1 MICIP
6 ILSRNQDEAL
16 RKMERASPLAD
27 VIEIRLDT
35 MESFDLRGMVES
47 SLKPVLVTYRSRKEG
62 GLGSADHETVVRYL
76 TLALEA
82 GAAFVDLEYGLPP
95 GTRKR
100 ILRDRGESRVVL
112 SSHLPD
118 GTPSRE
124 KLEALLRDMV
134 ATGADIVKIV
144 TRATRPE
151 DNLRVL
157 ELIPAAKNLNAQ
169 IIAFCMGPLGR
180 ISRIAC
186 TVLGGTLT
194 FAALEEGE
202 ESAEGQIPAKEMRRM
217 LENLG

>member
-6 ILSRNQDEAL
+6 ILSRNQEEAL
-16 RKMERASPLAD
+16 RKMEKASPLAD
-27 VIEIRLDT
+27 VIEIRMDT
-35 MESFDLRGMVES
+35 MESFDLGTMVES

-62 GLGSADHETVVRYL
+62 GFGSADHETVVHYL

-82 GAAFVDLEYGLPP
+82 GAAFVDLEYSLPHES
-95 GTRKR
+95 RKR
-100 ILRDRGESRVVL
+100 ILRDRGKSRVVL
-112 SSHLPD
+112 SSHLPG

-157 ELIPAAKNLNAQ
+157 ELIPTALNLHAE
-169 IIAFCMGPLGR
+169 IIAFCMGAPGR
-180 ISRIAC
+180 ISRVAC
-186 TVLGGTLT
+186 TVLGGFLT

-217 LENLG
+217 LDSLG